1 MISSAVSATHTVRLG
16 GTAEAHTYDSPAT
29 AIAAPGGARKTVLS
43 PLYEGGTT
51 YGHQGTRPRHEDH
64 DDRPARRED
73 HHDHPRRQ
81 PVTAATVDLTAVER
95 DIAAVLVAH
104 GLTGHDT
111 VNVAAY
117 EIEQAGQTAGITV
130 TAYAYTAPAG
140 VPAPRP
146 ADDGSPLM
154 ALAEQLEAVS

>member
-1 MISSAVSATHTVRLG
+1 M
-16 GTAEAHTYDSPAT
+16 TAPT
-29 AIAAPGGARKTVLS
+29 I
-43 PLYEGGTT
+43 
-51 YGHQGTRPRHEDH
+51 
-64 DDRPARRED
+64 
-73 HHDHPRRQ
+73 
-81 PVTAATVDLTAVER
+81 DLTAVER

-130 TAYAYTAPAG
+130 TAYAYTPPAG

-146 ADDGSPLM
+146 ADDDSPLT